1 MATLSELMIKS
12 RDLDHV
18 WRYPDSVCSLTQP
31 KSDLSDFGQLKVPNS
46 GKPEFGGRGNPASL
60 RRVWSAKAK
69 RHESR
74 PLAIASLIPSP
85 LAWRV
90 LGPILSHSWLLRLR
104 HGRPSGH
111 PRAPRRNARAPIA
124 RR

>member
-1 MATLSELMIKS
+1 MRTA
-12 RDLDHV
+12 RDRDHV
-18 WRYPDSVCSLTQP
+18 WQEADSVCTLSQP

-46 GKPEFGGRGNPASL
+46 GKPEFGERGCPPSL

-69 RHESR
+69 RRESR

-85 LAWRV
+85 LALRF

-104 HGRPSGH
+104 HGRPSDH
-111 PRAPRRNARAPIA
+111 PRAPPHSARAPIA
-124 RR
+124 